1 VDLLTLNAVLIL
13 ALTEES
19 ALEHGNLSSVTVRH
33 RLLVPRAKKVS
44 NNDIKSALHSLQFL
58 HHTDSQTATFF
69 GNNYISYRIRNPNIV
84 RTLRQTDPSIYRTA
98 QNIISFS
105 LAMKV
110 DSGTVLQLGDPVA
123 GTDYALLEVGIQFS

>member
-1 VDLLTLNAVLIL
+1 MLNAVLIL
-13 ALTEES
+13 ALMEES
-19 ALEHGNLSSVTVRH
+19 ALEHGDLSSVTVRH
-33 RLLVPRAKKVS
+33 SLLVPHAKKVS
-44 NNDIKSALHSLQFL
+44 NNDTKSALHSLRFL

-105 LAMKV
+105 LAMKE

-123 GTDYALLEVGIQFS
+123 STDYALLEVSIQFS